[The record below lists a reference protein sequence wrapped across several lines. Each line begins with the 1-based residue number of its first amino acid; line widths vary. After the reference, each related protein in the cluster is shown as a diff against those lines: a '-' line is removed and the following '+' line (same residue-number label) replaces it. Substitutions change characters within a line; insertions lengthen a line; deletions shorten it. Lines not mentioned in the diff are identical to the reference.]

1 MVGRRPAD
9 VPCVIEVALNGTTQ
23 PDRNPNVPLDP
34 ADIVTDAL
42 RCLDAGASIV
52 HAHNGV
58 MRLPADEAA
67 ELYLEAFAPILA
79 ARPDALVYPTIGSG
93 ADMAARLAHI
103 EILAGAV
110 PLRIGILDPG
120 TMILGWSDPSGLP
133 DPASYVYVNTYADM
147 EVAIE
152 QCARLRLG
160 PSLAIYEPGFLRNV
174 LAYWRCGH
182 LPRGAMVKLYFGG
195 PSGYFARGEGVTF
208 GLPPTETALDAYL
221 ELLALERC
229 DLPWSAAVM
238 GGDLARTPLARAVV
252 ERGGHLHVGLE
263 DHHGDRTP
271 TNLEL
276 VEEVVALCGEVGR
289 PVATCAEAVEIL
301 DLPAPPARAG

>member
-1 MVGRRPAD
+1 MSPGTDPSAT
-9 VPCVIEVALNGTTQ
+9 PCVVEVALNGTTR
-23 PDRNPNVPLDP
+23 PERNPHVPLDP
-34 ADIVTDAL
+34 ADIVADAL
-42 RCLDAGASIV
+42 ACIEAGASIV

-58 MRLPADEAA
+58 ARLPADEAA
-67 ELYLEAFAPILA
+67 ALYLEAFEPILA

-93 ADMAARLAHI
+93 ADMAGKLAHI
-103 EILAGAV
+103 ERIAARI

-120 TMILGWSDPSGLP
+120 TMILGWADATGLP
-133 DPASYVYVNTYADM
+133 DPASFVYVNTYADM

-174 LAYWRCGH
+174 LAYWRTGH

-221 ELLALERC
+221 EMLALERC

-238 GGDLARTPLARAVV
+238 GGDLVRTPLARAVV

-271 TNLEL
+271 TNVEL
-276 VEEVVALCGEVGR
+276 VAEVVALCEEVGR
-289 PVATCAEAVEIL
+289 PVATCGEAAAVL
-301 DLPAPPARAG
+301 DLPAPAGG